1 MLLRRRNEKGGLII
15 GNAPLASAEGAFSGT
30 MVQVAWRQRRRT
42 LTHQIAPK
50 LTQSKPHDNV
60 RDYSHS
66 IVAGG
71 LLVMSYTTRFTPGTS
86 ATIREL
92 TRPSSS

>member
-71 LLVMSYTTRFTPGTS
+71 LLVMS
-86 ATIREL
+86 
-92 TRPSSS
+92 